1 MRRGHQSRERLRK
14 SERERSEGTGKEV
27 SAQSERE
34 GQAREG
40 KAQEREAYAQ
50 EGHGGEMTTQEKC
63 VEAKKE
69 VSSMHEENDVTKRHM
84 AW

>member
-1 MRRGHQSRERLRK
+1 M
-14 SERERSEGTGKEV
+14 
-27 SAQSERE
+27 SAQCERE

-40 KAQEREAYAQ
+40 KAQERRKEKLYAQ

-69 VSSMHEENDVTKRHM
+69 VSSMHEENDVTNRHM